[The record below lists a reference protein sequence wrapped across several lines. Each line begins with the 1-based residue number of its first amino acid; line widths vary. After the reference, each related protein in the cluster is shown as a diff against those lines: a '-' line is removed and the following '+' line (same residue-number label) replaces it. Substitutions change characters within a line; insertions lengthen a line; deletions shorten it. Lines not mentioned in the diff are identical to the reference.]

1 VIAAKLTEQMGG
13 EIGFESE
20 PGAGSNF
27 YFTAWLEKGAEVV
40 HPWMT
45 AAGISCFKKMRAVI
59 VNDNPASRQIVAEYL
74 SSWGVENVA
83 VGSGA
88 EALDILK
95 DVRHDD
101 GKKMVVLI
109 DEQTPDMGA
118 HRLARAIKDRLDAK
132 FCKVIVFSAESA
144 SANRAEAADAWITK
158 PMRPSQLFNCL
169 ANLSG
174 DGGHVLAATAAATPS
189 GRTDDHQPRWRK
201 DVRVL
206 LVDDNPVNRT
216 IGAQQLSV
224 LGYKPQIADGARRGL
239 EILSNGGADIVL
251 MDCEMPEMD
260 GYAAVA
266 EIRRR
271 EASARH
277 TVVIALTAHV
287 TEDERAKCLDAGMD
301 DYLSKPVKLKAL
313 ADMLDGWA
321 LRTHIPAQ
329 APAADIF

>member
-1 VIAAKLTEQMGG
+1 V
-13 EIGFESE
+13 
-20 PGAGSNF
+20 
-27 YFTAWLEKGAEVV
+27 
-40 HPWMT
+40 
-45 AAGISCFKKMRAVI
+45 
-59 VNDNPASRQIVAEYL
+59 
-74 SSWGVENVA
+74 
-83 VGSGA
+83 
-88 EALDILK
+88 
-95 DVRHDD
+95 
-101 GKKMVVLI
+101 
-109 DEQTPDMGA
+109 
-118 HRLARAIKDRLDAK
+118 
-132 FCKVIVFSAESA
+132 
-144 SANRAEAADAWITK
+144 
-158 PMRPSQLFNCL
+158 
-169 ANLSG
+169 
-174 DGGHVLAATAAATPS
+174 
-189 GRTDDHQPRWRK
+189 
-201 DVRVL
+201 
-206 LVDDNPVNRT
+206 
-216 IGAQQLSV
+216 
-224 LGYKPQIADGARRGL
+224 QIADGARRGL